1 MKRLIRLISKSIK
14 PVSYTHLDV
23 YKRQVYWEDG
33 AQITPPHD
41 VNITDA
47 VLAITDYADA
57 KTMDKDEA
65 VKAGLYVQIGKDVD
79 DKYIAA
85 LKKQVKHQDAID
97 AVQKDIKIVY
107 TPLHGRCV

>member
-1 MKRLIRLISKSIK
+1 M
-14 PVSYTHLDV
+14 
-23 YKRQVYWEDG
+23 YKRQ
-33 AQITPPHD
+33 
-41 VNITDA
+41 
-47 VLAITDYADA
+47 ITDYADV

-107 TPLHGRCV
+107 TPLPVSYTHLDVYKRQELRRLQIQMQQHLAFL

>member
-1 MKRLIRLISKSIK
+1 M
-14 PVSYTHLDV
+14 
-23 YKRQVYWEDG
+23 
-33 AQITPPHD
+33 
-41 VNITDA
+41 DA
-47 VLAITDYADA
+47 VLAITDYADV

-107 TPLHGRCV
+107 TPLHGTGNIPVRRVLKELGFENVYVVKEQELPDGDFPTVSLSLIHIY

>member
-1 MKRLIRLISKSIK
+1 ML
-14 PVSYTHLDV
+14 H
-23 YKRQVYWEDG
+23 
-33 AQITPPHD
+33 
-41 VNITDA
+41 ITDA

-85 LKKQVKHQDAID
+85 LKKQSLKHQDAID
-97 AVQKDIKIVY
+97 ACTERY
-107 TPLHGRCV
+107 